1 MDVHLYEKPTEH
13 DISTKS
19 QTDNK
24 TVEDFSFTYDSN
36 SEAFFGGNR
45 DEAYSLKS
53 NEKSRDGSFSRPML
67 SKKLSDM

>member
-1 MDVHLYEKPTEH
+1 MDVHLYEKPKEL

-53 NEKSRDGSFSRPML
+53 NER
-67 SKKLSDM
+67 

>member
-1 MDVHLYEKPTEH
+1 MDVHLYEKPTEL

-53 NEKSRDGSFSRPML
+53 NERQKEGSFSGPVL
-67 SKKLSDM
+67 SKKLNDM